1 MILLVPFRNRD
12 TRRLMLGLRSL
23 DKQTYRQFSVKVIDY
38 GSDPPTAEALQK
50 ITFPFEFCEYV
61 RVEAAGQLWNKS
73 KALNT
78 ALKPLTDGTV
88 FIADADLLYAPDF
101 VEKAKKL
108 VQPSAAVYFKV
119 GFLSEKASRTE
130 KQFADYDIK
139 FLSAEGATGLT
150 LFPVKAL
157 REVGGFDEFF
167 HFWGAED
174 TDIHNR
180 LKMAGFELKFYDKE
194 VLLLHQWHPI
204 YRSGREGVL
213 TAEPRL
219 SNAVRLN
226 HEHLQYNLCHQIIRP
241 NGLQWGQMPEPEPV
255 KELQQAAI
263 QRTLINRK
271 EEIDH
276 FLQFEWPRHT
286 GLLSVSF
293 TEDPFQGTLKYQL
306 KKMTGKSVPSYY
318 SLKEINDKILL
329 RLITNYRNIAYT
341 YEVQPD
347 KKRIVL
353 KMLCRS

>member
-50 ITFPFEFCEYV
+50 ITYPFEFCEYV

-108 VQPSAAVYFKV
+108 VQPSAAMYFKV

-180 LKMAGFELKFYDKE
+180 LKMAGFEVKFYDKE

-226 HEHLQYNLCHQIIRP
+226 HEHLRYNLRNQIIRP
-241 NGLQWGQMPEPEPV
+241 NGAHWGQMPDPKV
-255 KELQQAAI
+255 VAALQQAPVHT
-263 QRTLINRK
+263 TLTNRK

-276 FLQFEWPRHT
+276 FLTVEWPRHKD
-286 GLLSVSF
+286 LLSVSIVQ
-293 TEDPFQGTLKYQL
+293 DPFYNSLKYHL
-306 KKMTGKSVPSYY
+306 KKMLGKSVPSYY
-318 SLKEINDKILL
+318 SLKEVNDKLL
-329 RLITNYRNIAYT
+329 LLIISRFRDYPYIYRV
-341 YEVQPD
+341 EVD
-347 KKRIVL
+347 KKCIYL
-353 KMLCRS
+353 KMKFPS